1 MLGKEDRPFAT
12 TGWAEVETLA
22 RERPE
27 VVMAAFGVGTAD
39 GSHALKVVATGVK
52 PLPDLLDT
60 LKAIPAVG
68 GGVLLIAPGAEVV

>member
-1 MLGKEDRPFAT
+1 MGEMLGKEDRPFAT

-39 GSHALKVVATGVK
+39 ARDAL
-52 PLPDLLDT
+52 
-60 LKAIPAVG
+60 
-68 GGVLLIAPGAEVV
+68 